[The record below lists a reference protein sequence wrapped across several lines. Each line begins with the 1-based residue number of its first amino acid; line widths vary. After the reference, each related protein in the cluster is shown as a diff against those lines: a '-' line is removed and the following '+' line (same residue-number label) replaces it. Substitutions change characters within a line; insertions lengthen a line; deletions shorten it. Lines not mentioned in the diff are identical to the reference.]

1 MPMPMLS
8 RLPTR
13 ATDYCPPRLRDLF
26 DTGRIFLQ
34 LLSVAEFNLEHVLDV
49 FSQDDIADAGW
60 RLNWVP
66 PDNLL
71 TLQAVGRPP
80 IKAVDGL
87 ASKP

>member
-1 MPMPMLS
+1 MALRWRLTLANAMLS

-49 FSQDDIADAGW
+49 FS
-60 RLNWVP
+60 
-66 PDNLL
+66 
-71 TLQAVGRPP
+71 
-80 IKAVDGL
+80 
-87 ASKP
+87 

>member
-1 MPMPMLS
+1 MPMLS

-49 FSQDDIADAGW
+49 FS
-60 RLNWVP
+60 
-66 PDNLL
+66 
-71 TLQAVGRPP
+71 
-80 IKAVDGL
+80 
-87 ASKP
+87 